1 MASPLLFLRS
11 GGLMLL
17 LPLRSWWRMG
27 HLIFPRVSKGR
38 GSPSTFL
45 FFEGRSLLE
54 KWRKVI
60 IVTPP
65 GFRREAGAELTMA
78 LSLLLAV
85 ILLPERSKEIMT
97 MNSESS
103 PLGRGISF
111 GGVDECGYCHSMGET
126 GRAIVAP
133 PFSSGEGR
141 STSQLS
147 LWSWG
152 SRSHLADKEKRV
164 LGRGLFLGAEECDHC
179 HTISLAEEGREGVG
193 HCISPS
199 LIRQWRSVPL
209 PPL

>member
-1 MASPLLFLRS
+1 MIIDAASYFQREERREVAMASALLFLRS
-11 GGLMLL
+11 RGRDPMLL
-17 LPLRSWWRMG
+17 LPLRNWWRMG

-38 GSPSTFL
+38 ESPSTFL

-85 ILLPERSKEIMT
+85 ILLPERSKETMT

-111 GGVDECGYCHSMGET
+111 GWVDECDYCHSMGKK

-141 STSQLS
+141 STS
-147 LWSWG
+147 
-152 SRSHLADKEKRV
+152 
-164 LGRGLFLGAEECDHC
+164 
-179 HTISLAEEGREGVG
+179 
-193 HCISPS
+193 
-199 LIRQWRSVPL
+199 
-209 PPL
+209 